1 MQCSQH
7 IMVCIL
13 CAQGRDFFFYRI
25 HHLELAALIPKS
37 NTHNSILPAE
47 AGRTC
52 PVDGGGG
59 RGEVTEQV
67 VLPWAEGRGEGAVS
81 SVIVLGRDG
90 CFRAWAGG
98 GTMGV

>member
-1 MQCSQH
+1 MSS
-7 IMVCIL
+7 
-13 CAQGRDFFFYRI
+13 GWR
-25 HHLELAALIPKS
+25 
-37 NTHNSILPAE
+37 
-47 AGRTC
+47 
-52 PVDGGGG
+52 GG